1 MSKWPIEFTIFKKL
15 TDWNIQWN
23 YSIKMSDWIIF
34 KIFNKLTEWIHNKIF
49 LGQLMFAWLAG
60 WSEKYSKWFSD
71 FEKTTFLFPDL
82 IGEILLRN
90 STIWVENHCI
100 GIYGPLKSL
109 HRCLMWPKIWKSS
122 PKNADVHMGLP
133 WGMEESENCHNFPEA
148 VGGGHPGVQLLC
160 KVLDYST
167 RVKQGK
173 QNP

>member
-71 FEKTTFLFPDL
+71 FEKTNFLFPDL

-109 HRCLMWPKIWKSS
+109 HTSIVFVISKISGLLTETDRSSNLFVTLEEQEYFLLVDWAVWDVTLNLFATELCL
-122 PKNADVHMGLP
+122 
-133 WGMEESENCHNFPEA
+133 
-148 VGGGHPGVQLLC
+148 
-160 KVLDYST
+160 
-167 RVKQGK
+167 
-173 QNP
+173 